1 MAIAP
6 DLDFIPGIL
15 QGQPNLYH
23 QGISHSIGA
32 ALVVSLAAAFF
43 IGKGNL
49 WKHWGLLLAAYVSH
63 LVIDFFGPDL
73 RPPYGLPLFW
83 PITEKHFISPLS
95 IFFGMH
101 HAASTHASMLDW
113 TKGVFSLHN
122 FRAIVVE
129 IAVIVPF
136 VVFGKSHRQDS
147 PSR

>member
-1 MAIAP
+1 MEALGVATSCLHLP
-6 DLDFIPGIL
+6 F
-15 QGQPNLYH
+15 
-23 QGISHSIGA
+23 SHR
-32 ALVVSLAAAFF
+32 FF
-43 IGKGNL
+43 R
-49 WKHWGLLLAAYVSH
+49 ARST
-63 LVIDFFGPDL
+63 
-73 RPPYGLPLFW
+73 PPYGLPLFR

-113 TKGVFSLHN
+113 TKAVFSLHN
-122 FRAIVVE
+122 LQAIVVE